1 MTSDLQQLSKALSE
15 DLPEEVLKR
24 RLETILR
31 EKAEEITATLEKGEV
46 FEDAKSGLR
55 ISAA

>member
-1 MTSDLQQLSKALSE
+1 MTSDLQQLSKALAE

-24 RLETILR
+24 RLQAIIK
-31 EKAEEITATLEKGEV
+31 EKAAEITAKLQKGEV
-46 FEDAKSGLR
+46 FEDPKSGLK